1 MHLYY
6 LNYLG
11 WLYMI
16 LLLAIGIVSLM
27 FSIMLFFFP
36 RQLQDL
42 NTKGNHLLFT
52 GEGAIMYRK
61 LAGSVLFV
69 LSIVFFIIGFIS
81 KGK

>member
-1 MHLYY
+1 MNLYS
-6 LNYLG
+6 LDYLG

-16 LLLAIGIVSLM
+16 LLLAIGIVSLI

-36 RQLQDL
+36 KQLLNL

-61 LAGSVLFV
+61 LAGAVLFV
-69 LSIVFFIIGFIS
+69 FSIAFFIIGFIS